1 MCAKRL
7 SETGK
12 KLSEDNMTTSA
23 LDEAKG
29 WFDTLLDAEWQGRRD
44 REGVVRYRLAKK
56 VGIPESYAFRL
67 QYKFEQMTDI
77 RGSAYRA
84 LMRAHRAYEETC
96 QKHEDAAAA
105 YRSERLELE
114 AQHAAH
120 QSPNQAVD

>member
-29 WFDTLLDAEWQGRRD
+29 WYDALLDAEWRGRRD
-44 REGVVRYRLAKK
+44 RESTVRYRVSKK
-56 VGIPESYAFRL
+56 TGVPESYLFRL
-67 QYKFEQMTDI
+67 QYKLHEMNDI
-77 RGSAYRA
+77 RGSVYRA
-84 LMRAHRAYEETC
+84 LMLAHRAYEETC